1 MKTKKGGDGRKELL
15 VKCRSLGQLRKRSQQ
30 EETEDKGISIY
41 FKCELITKKEVKM
54 RKKILATTIF
64 TVFSIGLLLL
74 PILAEQAQA
83 ADKLGWVGPVYKE
96 LSASLTKGFKE
107 YYQKT
112 YGKDVDI
119 TFVRPGGWPVC
130 LDKVRAWG
138 GKPDADIFLGAG
150 APVHEVLKQ
159 EELIVP
165 YKPKDWDKVPA
176 DWHGMKVKDAGDYWT
191 CFAPWIVTN
200 LYNEK
205 VMKKLRLP
213 PPQKWHDLLNPIYRG
228 NIVHTL
234 PYASGTMHETVE
246 ILMQAFGEQEAWKYL
261 RLLAAQLSRFSTGST
276 DTTQLVAHGEVPM
289 GIAQPQMNAMA
300 ARKDGFPIRDLLP
313 EKTILVP
320 EAVALL
326 KGAPN
331 EAVGKIFLDWLF
343 SMEGQ
348 KYVLEGRYFAA
359 RTDIKFSEWE
369 KEGLEM
375 ATHAKKALGVDSFWD
390 LKVDFIEYD
399 MDLSTKRWD
408 DVNKKYEYE
417 IYRKWG
423 ELKSSLYLIEEV
435 EGEIEVAKA
444 QQKDVTKA
452 EAKINE
458 ARKLFEIDGNYAAAR
473 LAAAEARAVP
483 ATAVA
488 AAPAAAPKAAIPTGI
503 IVLLIIAILVSVVAI
518 IIALRRRPG

>member
-1 MKTKKGGDGRKELL
+1 MKR
-15 VKCRSLGQLRKRSQQ
+15 
-30 EETEDKGISIY
+30 
-41 FKCELITKKEVKM
+41 
-54 RKKILATTIF
+54 KILAATIF
-64 TVFSIGLLLL
+64 TVFLMGLLLL
-74 PILAEQAQA
+74 PIFTAQALA
-83 ADKLGWVGPVYKE
+83 ADKIGWVGPVYKE

-112 YGKDVDI
+112 YDKDVDI

-150 APVHEVLKQ
+150 APAHEVLKK
-159 EELIVP
+159 EGLIVP
-165 YKPKDWDKVPA
+165 YRPKDWDKVPA
-176 DWHGMKVKDAGDYWT
+176 EWHGMKVKDEGDLWT

-205 VMKKLRLP
+205 VLKKLRLP
-213 PPQKWHDLLNPIYRG
+213 PPKTWHDLLNPIYRG
-228 NIVHTL
+228 NVVHTL

-246 ILMQAFGEQEAWKYL
+246 ILMQAFGEEEAWKYL
-261 RLLAAQLSRFSTGST
+261 RLLAAQLARFSTGST
-276 DTTQLVAHGEVPM
+276 DTTQLVARGEVPM

-300 ARKDGFPIRDLLP
+300 ARKDGFPVRDLLP

-331 EAVGKIFLDWLF
+331 EEVGKIFLDWLF
-343 SMEGQ
+343 SMDGQ

-369 KEGLEM
+369 NEGLEM
-375 ATHAKKALGVDSFWD
+375 ATHAKKALGVDSFWG

-399 MDLSTKRWD
+399 LDLATQRWD
-408 DVNKKYEYE
+408 EVNKKFEME

-423 ELKSSLYLIEEV
+423 ELKGSLFLIEEV
-435 EGEIEVAKA
+435 EGEIEVARG

-452 EAKINE
+452 ETKIKE
-458 ARKLFEIDGNYAAAR
+458 ARRLFEIDGNYAAAR
-473 LAAAEARAVP
+473 LAAAEARAIP
-483 ATAVA
+483 AAAVAA
-488 AAPAAAPKAAIPTGI
+488 AAPAAAPKMEIPVGI
-503 IVLLIIAILVSVVAI
+503 IILLVLAICVSVVAI
-518 IIALRRRPG
+518 IVALKRRNV

>member
-1 MKTKKGGDGRKELL
+1 MR
-15 VKCRSLGQLRKRSQQ
+15 
-30 EETEDKGISIY
+30 KGILTATILGV
-41 FKCELITKKEVKM
+41 FTIT
-54 RKKILATTIF
+54 
-64 TVFSIGLLLL
+64 LLLL
-74 PILAEQAQA
+74 PVFNAEVQA

-96 LSASLTKGFKE
+96 LSASLNKGFKAH
-107 YYQKT
+107 YKKT

-150 APVHEVLKQ
+150 APAHEVLKQ
-159 EELIVP
+159 EGLIVP
-165 YKPKDWDKVPA
+165 YRPKGWDKVPA
-176 DWHGMKVKDAGDYWT
+176 DWHGMKVKDKGDLWT

-205 VMKKLRLP
+205 VLKKLRLP
-213 PPQKWHDLLNPIYRG
+213 PPKTWHDLLNPIYRG

-234 PYASGTMHETVE
+234 PYASGTMHETIE
-246 ILMQAFGEQEAWKYL
+246 ILMQAFGEKEAWKYL
-261 RLLAAQLSRFSTGST
+261 RLLAAQLARFSTGST
-276 DTTQLVAHGEVPM
+276 DTTQLVARGEVPI

-300 ARKDGFPIRDLLP
+300 ARKDGFPVRDLLP

-331 EAVGKIFLDWLF
+331 EKVGKIFLDWLF

-359 RTDIKFSEWE
+359 NTDIKFSEWE
-369 KEGLEM
+369 KEGVEM
-375 ATHAKKALGVDSFWD
+375 ATHAKKALGVNSFWE

-399 MDLSTKRWD
+399 LDLATKRWD
-408 DVNKKYEYE
+408 EVNKKYEYE

-423 ELKSSLYLIEEV
+423 ELKSSLFLIEEV
-435 EGEIEVAKA
+435 EGEINAAKA
-444 QQKDVTKA
+444 EKMNVTKA
-452 EAKINE
+452 DAKIKE
-458 ARKLFEIDGNYAAAR
+458 ARKLFEIDGKYAAAR
-473 LAAAEARAVP
+473 LAASKARAML
-483 ATAVA
+483 VA
-488 AAPAAAPKAAIPTGI
+488 P
-503 IVLLIIAILVSVVAI
+503 
-518 IIALRRRPG
+518 